1 MSKKPS
7 VEEFLNAPGVG
18 YPDLQFT
25 CATSRTDLLEE
36 IDKRTNA
43 PHLIN
48 QGYAP
53 LCGPAAFMYC
63 VAKHHQ
69 EVYKRYVAE
78 LLLHGEAKLGQL
90 HVKPSLSCRNGSA
103 QDTHPVDWV
112 ALASLRDSSNGWLS
126 MSNEKSQMAGVTMAG
141 QMVEWFE
148 SCGLFSGA
156 DSKVNYVF
164 GGSAKTLMEANQHHG
179 MGGLVCLL
187 IRAAIIGPVGGE
199 VPLNKLNK
207 GTPKTLV
214 GTPDHWI
221 VLGSPIRVGRSR
233 FCWAPSTYGSDSF
246 LDSLLEFE
254 CYTWGDGNRRSSHRI
269 ANLTVRQFLPYF
281 YGYVHVVL

>member
-18 YPDLQFT
+18 YPDLAFV
-25 CATSRTDLLEE
+25 CAH
-36 IDKRTNA
+36 TNTGLVEA
-43 PHLIN
+43 INTRAENPHHIA
-48 QGYAP
+48 QGLAP

-63 VAKHHQ
+63 LAKHHK

-90 HVKPSLSCRNGSA
+90 HVKPSQACRNGSA
-103 QDTHPVDWV
+103 PGMHPVDWV
-112 ALASLRDSSNGWLS
+112 ALASLRDSSNGLLS
-126 MSNEKSQMAGVTMAG
+126 MNSGDSQIAGITMAG

-164 GGSAKTLMEANQHHG
+164 GGSAKTLMEANQHFG

-207 GTPKTLV
+207 GTPKTLL

-221 VLGSPIRVGRSR
+221 VLCSPIRVGRSS
-233 FCWAPSTYGSDSF
+233 FCWAPSAYGSDSF